1 MNPFYKVGSSTSFY
15 HVAVNPK
22 RGVTIWK
29 YVGQTVD
36 DNGGQIGYY
45 ELEDSM
51 ATIQIPTVQELEQAQ
66 FVNIAGV
73 KRKFL
78 FDEVSVRA
86 LNRNLDRGQDY
97 IEWNDLYYSVYMI
110 DQENLGDD
118 VIVWGIEQ
126 KDAPGIN
133 NRYQVLNPVVSREIL
148 K

>member
-15 HVAVNPK
+15 HVPVNPK

-36 DNGGQIGYY
+36 DNGVQIGYY

-86 LNRNLDRGQDY
+86 LNRNLDRGQYY

-118 VIVWGIEQ
+118 IIVWGIEQ

>member
-22 RGVTIWK
+22 RGVTIWH
-29 YVGQTVD
+29 YVGQTV
-36 DNGGQIGYY
+36 NETGMQTGYY

-78 FDEVSVRA
+78 FDEVIVKA

-97 IEWNDLYYSVYMI
+97 IEWNDLYYSVYLI
-110 DQENLGDD
+110 DQEDLGDD
-118 VIVWGIEQ
+118 IIVWGIEQ
-126 KDAPGIN
+126 KDPPGIN
-133 NRYQVLNPVVSREIL
+133 NKYQIINPVVSREIL